1 MFNEEELQLIA
12 KMHDDFISS
21 VKMKNEYGVKNIKGF
36 LCRLEGNF
44 PVAEERQGKIM
55 AYKII

>member
-1 MFNEEELQLIA
+1 MFTEKELQLIA
-12 KMHDDFISS
+12 KMHDDFITSIT
-21 VKMKNEYGVKNIKGF
+21 MKKDYEVKNVKGF
-36 LCRLEGNF
+36 LCRLDGVF